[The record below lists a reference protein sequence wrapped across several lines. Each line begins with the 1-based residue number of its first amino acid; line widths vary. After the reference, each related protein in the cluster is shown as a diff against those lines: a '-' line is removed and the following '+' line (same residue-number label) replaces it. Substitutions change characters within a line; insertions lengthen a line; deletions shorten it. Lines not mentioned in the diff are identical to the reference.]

1 MMPDQ
6 IVEPRTDEP
15 DPVVEAYKRDIDQTL
30 LVESLKLTPDERI
43 RSLIALHEFS
53 SELRDAMCRSK
64 GSSRQ
69 TSSSYCTR
77 FRIMRWNSFSLAD
90 SPAHGSVRNTQ
101 DVDIVYCRT
110 AENIQRLVAALQPLS
125 PYLRGAP
132 IQSSC
137 LALVKPRRQTIR

>member
-53 SELRDAMCRSK
+53 SELRDAMCRSE
-64 GSSRQ
+64 GSS
-69 TSSSYCTR
+69 
-77 FRIMRWNSFSLAD
+77 
-90 SPAHGSVRNTQ
+90 
-101 DVDIVYCRT
+101 
-110 AENIQRLVAALQPLS
+110 
-125 PYLRGAP
+125 
-132 IQSSC
+132 
-137 LALVKPRRQTIR
+137 